1 MGERRVA
8 LRGTCGVRSLL
19 PASVA
24 ALVAVLLLLAA
35 SPAEAEALRTAHE
48 ALVEPTRRA
57 HMIADAETLGAQ
69 SSGTPSNVDGVA
81 SGLLHRAEE
90 IEAELA
96 LTQDD
101 EGLLAKLTR
110 TRINAADAMI
120 QKGASESKSGTE
132 EVREQFA
139 LAAASWSEYL
149 KAAKRPS
156 VGLAALVAPALFQ
169 LAELSSD
176 GEEALKNVKAAAA
189 AEKIVAEGRPGK
201 NSWSTL
207 AFYELFAQRY
217 KAADESIEKAIS
229 YAQTKFERE
238 SIEKKFEEVEK
249 KAKHFGRAEK
259 ASVRKAAE
267 PDRAERG
274 ARRARA
280 LRIGGPG
287 SAARQ
292 LTSSVSLVGGRPCR
306 ASAHF
311 YGSDAG
317 QDHPTSRSAR
327 RPSYRQRF
335 TFVCVQ
341 PHRPAISP

>member
-19 PASVA
+19 PASKAASLAILLVLASSPADAA
-24 ALVAVLLLLAA
+24 ALGAAHAAV
-35 SPAEAEALRTAHE
+35 
-48 ALVEPTRRA
+48 VEPTRRA
-57 HMIADAETLGAQ
+57 HTIARAVTLGDQ
-69 SSGTPSNVDGVA
+69 SFGTASNAEGAA
-81 SGLLHRAEE
+81 SGLVHRAEE
-90 IEAELA
+90 IEAQLA
-96 LTQDD
+96 QTPGD
-101 EGLLAKLTR
+101 EGLLADLTR

-120 QKGASESKSGTE
+120 QKGAGESKSGTE

-176 GEEALKNVKAAAA
+176 GEEALKNVKAAAV

-249 KAKHFGRAEK
+249 KAKRFGRGLK
-259 ASVRKAAE
+259 KPR
-267 PDRAERG
+267 
-274 ARRARA
+274 
-280 LRIGGPG
+280 
-287 SAARQ
+287 
-292 LTSSVSLVGGRPCR
+292 
-306 ASAHF
+306 
-311 YGSDAG
+311 
-317 QDHPTSRSAR
+317 
-327 RPSYRQRF
+327 
-335 TFVCVQ
+335 
-341 PHRPAISP
+341 